1 MQGADS
7 KIMFEF
13 VRSMGRMFEDGDPRT
28 YVSFGASILLLLFV
42 VLMFVYGQE
51 WLRLDDEGAIRQI
64 FAKAADSHL
73 ALAGVVAAYTL
84 LAMTGFPQIW
94 LFVATVLAFGPQ
106 TGAIYAWIGTM
117 VSATL
122 TFFLG
127 HLLGGQ
133 WVRRWGGDKVQQSM
147 DYIGQH
153 GIVASGLVRV
163 VPSAPFIVVNAAA
176 GAAHIPIWKYW
187 VGTGV
192 GIIPKIAL
200 VAFAAALAPPD
211 VLEQG
216 VSGIVNFFQSR
227 HPRDL
232 AIMALMISAWVAVLL
247 GARWLYVR
255 NARRGQKY

>member
-1 MQGADS
+1 
-7 KIMFEF
+7 MFEF
-13 VRSMGRMFEDGDPRT
+13 WRRVGRIFEDGDPRT
-28 YVSFGASILLLLFV
+28 YVSFGVSVLLLVFV

-51 WLRLDDEGAIRQI
+51 WLRLDDQGAIRQI
-64 FAKAADSHL
+64 FARAADSHL
-73 ALAGVVAAYTL
+73 ALAGVIAAYAL

-106 TGAIYAWIGTM
+106 TGGIYSWIGTM

-133 WVRRWGGDKVQQSM
+133 WVKRWGGGSVQQSM
-147 DYIGQH
+147 DYIGRH

-187 VGTGV
+187 LGTGL
-192 GIIPKIAL
+192 GIIPKILL
-200 VAFAAALAPPD
+200 VSVAAALAPPE
-211 VLEQG
+211 VLENG
-216 VSGIVNFFQSR
+216 VSGIVAFFQSR

-232 AIMALMISAWVAVLL
+232 AVMALMIPGWIAVLL

-255 NARRGQKY
+255 NASRREKY

>member
-1 MQGADS
+1 
-7 KIMFEF
+7 MFEF
-13 VRSMGRMFEDGDPRT
+13 WRRMGRVFEDGDPRT
-28 YVSFGASILLLLFV
+28 YVSFGVSVLLLLFV
-42 VLMFVYGQE
+42 VVMFVYGQE
-51 WLRLDDEGAIRQI
+51 WLRLDDQGAIRQI
-64 FAKAADSHL
+64 FARAADSGL
-73 ALAGVVAAYTL
+73 ALVGVVAAYAL

-106 TGAIYAWIGTM
+106 VGAFYAWIGTM

-133 WVRRWGGDKVQQSM
+133 WVKRWGGDKVQQSM
-147 DYIGQH
+147 EYIGQH
-153 GIVASGLVRV
+153 GIVASGLVRL

-187 VGTGV
+187 LGTGV

-200 VAFAAALAPPD
+200 VAIAGALAPPE
-211 VLEQG
+211 VLENG
-216 VSGIVNFFQSR
+216 VSGIVQFFQSR

-232 AIMALMISAWVAVLL
+232 AIMAAMIPAWIAILL

-255 NARRGQKY
+255 SRQRGEKY

>member
-1 MQGADS
+1 
-7 KIMFEF
+7 MFEF
-13 VRSMGRMFEDGDPRT
+13 WRQTGRMFQDGDPRT
-28 YVSFGASILLLLFV
+28 YVSFGVSILLLLFV
-42 VLMFVYGQE
+42 VAMFVFGQE
-51 WLRLDDEGAIRQI
+51 WLRLDDQGAIRQI

-73 ALAGVVAAYTL
+73 ALVGVIAAYTL

-106 TGAIYAWIGTM
+106 TGGVYAWVGTM

-133 WVRRWGGDKVQQSM
+133 WVKRWGGDKVQQSM
-147 DYIGQH
+147 EYIGRH
-153 GIVASGLVRV
+153 GILASGLVRV

-187 VGTGV
+187 LGTGIGTV
-192 GIIPKIAL
+192 PKIAL
-200 VAFAAALAPPD
+200 VAIAAAIAPPD
-211 VLEQG
+211 VLEHG
-216 VSGIVNFFQSR
+216 VSGILGFFQSR

-232 AIMALMISAWVAVLL
+232 AIMAVIISAWVAILL
-247 GARWLYVR
+247 GARWMYVR
-255 NARRGQKY
+255 RANQRQKY